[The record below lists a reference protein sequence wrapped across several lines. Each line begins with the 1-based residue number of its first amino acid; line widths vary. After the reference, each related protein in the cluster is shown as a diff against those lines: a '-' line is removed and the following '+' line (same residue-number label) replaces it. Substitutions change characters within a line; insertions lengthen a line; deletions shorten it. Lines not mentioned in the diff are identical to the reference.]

1 MVSADQLGPW
11 VLPPK
16 QSRRVIS
23 WLVFLLPLA
32 VLLIFVL
39 PWHVPVKGPIESES
53 YTFGFSNVT
62 AHVGVAL
69 TLAALFGVRLLI
81 PELSARDRDMV
92 SQFIAPPER
101 CSFLMRTTSLACI
114 LVTLLVVGGWW
125 NLLPFGYFGES
136 TYFLTRLDMMTLGQV
151 PFRDFG
157 FHYGLAMLWI
167 PYCLHQA
174 SLGFLAMD
182 TAYILTVLL
191 FFAAGIMAVAHILRC
206 LNLPDRVRALLLIV
220 ASLATLNIM
229 LGVMYTALRFIYP
242 VWAVFVLFGFLK
254 SSSKQKA
261 WFSSFFLAFFG
272 LFISPDSGLVTCL
285 AFIAGFLRLWKTGDT
300 RAPLLLS
307 SVVAA
312 LVACMCLFSFDY
324 FNMILSFGG
333 GAGNFPI
340 FPAPYILALLISAF
354 WLLPQIASVGWS
366 GGGGIAPMSISLLF
380 ALGLFLPAS
389 LGRCDPGHVLFN
401 GLGIFLLAVAAAI
414 YQRSR
419 PMILVTGASALV
431 ALLTTEI
438 SFWSHYGGL
447 VGNALKTREAIAA
460 NQSQVQL
467 AEWLVQ
473 SQLAEDR
480 ISSRF
485 DWQKRMPFS
494 PDLLE
499 LLRYNAIATPVG
511 VTEDIDRFLKV
522 SGRYVPEYFV
532 PPFAGA
538 FTPMATERRI
548 ALLDNSNVLLV
559 PQSSMVPPGKV
570 DRMAYANSW
579 SRFMSGLLVFP
590 VNLKVVNEPFIPDA
604 EAIQKLLPHFT
615 VEGQFRDYLVLRHN

>member
-1 MVSADQLGPW
+1 
-11 VLPPK
+11 VL
-16 QSRRVIS
+16 
-23 WLVFLLPLA
+23 
-32 VLLIFVL
+32 
-39 PWHVPVKGPIESES
+39 
-53 YTFGFSNVT
+53 T
-62 AHVGVAL
+62 
-69 TLAALFGVRLLI
+69 TL
-81 PELSARDRDMV
+81 
-92 SQFIAPPER
+92 
-101 CSFLMRTTSLACI
+101 LACI
-114 LVTLLVVGGWW
+114 ILTFLVVGGWW
-125 NLLPFGYFGES
+125 HLLPFGYFGES
-136 TYFLTRLDMMTLGQV
+136 TYFLTRLDMMSLGQM

-191 FFAAGIMAVAHILRC
+191 FFAAGILAVAHILRC
-206 LNLPDRVRALLLIV
+206 LNLQDRVRVLLLIFT
-220 ASLATLNIM
+220 SLATLNIM

-242 VWAVFVLFGFLK
+242 VWAVLVLFGVLK

-261 WFSSFFLAFFG
+261 WISAFLLAFFG

-285 AFIAGFLRLWKTGDT
+285 AFIAGFVRLWKTGDS

-312 LVACMCLFSFDY
+312 MVACMCLFSFDY

-340 FPAPYILALLISAF
+340 FPAPYILALLVSAF
-354 WLLPQIASVGWS
+354 FVLPQIASAGWS
-366 GGGGIAPMSISLLF
+366 GGAGIAPVSISLLF
-380 ALGLFLPAS
+380 ALGLFLPAA

-401 GLGIFLLAVAAAI
+401 GLGVLLFALALGIFLKS
-414 YQRSR
+414 RS
-419 PMILVTGASALV
+419 MILVTGASALIAFV
-431 ALLTTEI
+431 TMEI
-438 SFWSHYGGL
+438 SFWSHYDGL
-447 VGNALKTREAIAA
+447 VENALKTREAIAA
-460 NQSQVQL
+460 NQSQVQV

-473 SQLAEDR
+473 SRLADDH
-480 ISSRF
+480 ITNRF

-499 LLRYNAIATPVG
+499 LLRYKAIATPVG

-532 PPFAGA
+532 PPFATV
-538 FTPMATERRI
+538 FTPKAVEKQSE
-548 ALLDNSNVLLV
+548 LLKNSEILLV
-559 PQSSMVPPGKV
+559 PQSSMVGHGKV
-570 DRMAYANSW
+570 DRVAYANSW
-579 SRFMSGLLVFP
+579 SRFMSGLFVFP
-590 VNLKVVNEPFIPDA
+590 VSLKVVNEPFIPNA
-604 EAIQKLLPHFT
+604 EAIQKLLLHYI

>member
-1 MVSADQLGPW
+1 MPSALTPKQRRLFLSALVFILPVSA
-11 VLPPK
+11 
-16 QSRRVIS
+16 
-23 WLVFLLPLA
+23 
-32 VLLIFVL
+32 LLIFAL
-39 PWHVPVKGPIESES
+39 PWHVPVRGPIESES

-62 AHVGVAL
+62 AHLGVAL

-81 PELSARDRDMV
+81 PQLASQDRDVM
-92 SQFIAPPER
+92 SRFIVTPDRFSAPV
-101 CSFLMRTTSLACI
+101 RTTLLACI
-114 LVTLLVVGGWW
+114 ILTLLVVGGWW
-125 NLLPFGYFGES
+125 YVLPFGYFGES
-136 TYFLTRLDMMTLGQV
+136 TYFLTRLDMMSLGQV

-167 PYCLHQA
+167 PYFLHQA
-174 SLGFLAMD
+174 SLGLLAMD

-191 FFAAGIMAVAHILRC
+191 FFAAGILAVGHILRC
-206 LNLPDRVRALLLIV
+206 LNLQDHVRVLLIIFT
-220 ASLATLNIM
+220 SLATLNIM

-242 VWAVFVLFGFLK
+242 VWAVLVLFEVLK
-254 SSSKQKA
+254 SSSKRKA
-261 WFSSFFLAFFG
+261 WISAFLLAFFG

-285 AFIAGFLRLWKTGDT
+285 AFIAGFLRLWKTGDS

-340 FPAPYILALLISAF
+340 FPAPYILALLLSAF
-354 WLLPQIASVGWS
+354 FVLPQIASAGWS
-366 GGGGIAPMSISLLF
+366 GGAGIAPVSISLLF
-380 ALGLFLPAS
+380 ALGLFLPAA

-401 GLGIFLLAVAAAI
+401 GLGILLFVLALAVFLKS
-414 YQRSR
+414 RS
-419 PMILVTGASALV
+419 MMLVTGASAMI
-431 ALLTTEI
+431 ALATMEI
-438 SFWSHYGGL
+438 SFWSHYDGL
-447 VGNALKTREAIAA
+447 VENALKTREAIAA
-460 NQSQVQL
+460 NQSQVQV

-473 SQLAEDR
+473 SRLAEDHV
-480 ISSRF
+480 SNRF

-511 VTEDIDRFLKV
+511 VAEDIDRFLKV

-538 FTPMATERRI
+538 FTPKAVEKQSE
-548 ALLDNSNVLLV
+548 LLKNSEILLV
-559 PQSSMVPPGKV
+559 PQSLMVGHGKV
-570 DRMAYANSW
+570 DRVAYANSW
-579 SRFMSGLLVFP
+579 SRFMSGLFFFP
-590 VNLKVVNEPFIPDA
+590 VSLKVVNEPFIPDA
-604 EAIQKLLPHFT
+604 EVIQKLLPHFT
-615 VEGQFRDYLVLRHN
+615 VEGQFRDYLILRHN